1 MFRPYD
7 MHMHT
12 VFSTDSE
19 TPMEAQAEAAISRG
33 LAGIAIT
40 DHYNPDYP
48 NPVHRTGQPT
58 EAYHRAMEHL
68 AEQYAGRLEVLKGI
82 EMGILPGGT
91 MDRCE
96 AAARDYS
103 YDFILASFHA
113 TPERTFDDL
122 ARDPA
127 SNVEAVFRQYYEF
140 VLSCI
145 GQFKNYDVLAHLNLV
160 DRYAPYVPD
169 DSLYTD
175 VIDEILRTAVADGK
189 GLEINTASWRYRM
202 GERTTP
208 TAAIL
213 KRFRELGGEYVTVGS
228 DAHTPKWLGDHL
240 EEGYQL
246 LRDLGWKYCT
256 VYRQRKPCPI
266 KL

>member
-91 MDRCE
+91 MTRCMISFWPPSTPRRS
-96 AAARDYS
+96 APLTIWPGIRPAMLKGYS
-103 YDFILASFHA
+103 GSIMSLSC
-113 TPERTFDDL
+113 
-122 ARDPA
+122 PA
-127 SNVEAVFRQYYEF
+127 SG
-140 VLSCI
+140 S
-145 GQFKNYDVLAHLNLV
+145 
-160 DRYAPYVPD
+160 
-169 DSLYTD
+169 S
-175 VIDEILRTAVADGK
+175 RTMTCWPTSTWW
-189 GLEINTASWRYRM
+189 TATRPM
-202 GERTTP
+202 CPTT
-208 TAAIL
+208 AC
-213 KRFRELGGEYVTVGS
+213 
-228 DAHTPKWLGDHL
+228 TPM
-240 EEGYQL
+240 
-246 LRDLGWKYCT
+246 
-256 VYRQRKPCPI
+256 
-266 KL
+266 

>member
-1 MFRPYD
+1 MFQPYD
-7 MHMHT
+7 MHTHT
-12 VFSTDSE
+12 VFSPDSE
-19 TPMEAQAEAAISRG
+19 TLMEDMAEAAIRRG
-33 LAGIAIT
+33 IAGMAIT

-48 NPVHRTGQPT
+48 TLRFRTGQPT
-58 EAYHRAMEHL
+58 PEYHQAMEHL

-82 EMGILPGGT
+82 EMGVMSGDT
-91 MDRCE
+91 MDRCR
-96 AAARDYS
+96 AAARDYH
-103 YDFILASFHA
+103 YDFILASFHSNR
-113 TPERTFDDL
+113 ERTFDDM

-127 SNVEAVFRQYYEF
+127 SRTEEVFRQYYEY

-145 GQFKNYDVLAHLNLV
+145 KQFKDYDVLAHLNLV

-175 VIDEILRTAVADGK
+175 VVDEILRTAVADGK

-213 KRFRELGGEYVTVGS
+213 QRYRELGGEYVTVGS

-240 EEGYQL
+240 NEGYQL

>member
-19 TPMEAQAEAAISRG
+19 TPMEALAEAAISRG
-33 LAGIAIT
+33 IAGIAIT

-58 EAYHRAMEHL
+58 QAYHRAMEGL
-68 AEQYAGRLEVLKGI
+68 AEAYAGRVEVLKGI
-82 EMGILPGGT
+82 EMGILPGDT
-91 MDRCE
+91 MARCE
-96 AAARDYS
+96 AAALDYA
-103 YDFILASFHA
+103 YDYILASFHA
-113 TPERTFDDL
+113 TPERTFDDM

-127 SNVEAVFRQYYEF
+127 CKVEAVFRQYYEQ

-145 GQFKNYDVLAHLNLV
+145 KRFKDYDVLAHLNLV

-169 DSLYTD
+169 DSLYGD
-175 VIDEILRTAVADGK
+175 LVDEILHIAAADGK
-189 GLEINTASWRYRM
+189 GLEVNTASWRYGM

-213 KRFRELGGEYVTVGS
+213 RRFRELGGEYVTVGS

-240 EEGYQL
+240 DEGCQL
-246 LRDLGWKYCT
+246 LRDSGWKYCT
-256 VYRQRKPCPI
+256 VYRQRRPCPI
-266 KL
+266 RL